1 MAFVQRRAV
10 CHVGIDSGPA
20 HCAAAVGCPSI
31 VFWGWTG
38 VGVCSPERFAINV
51 VPHYPSVCPILGA
64 CYGNVHCGVDP
75 SKPESAFRAP
85 CVASLDPAIAVQLLS
100 EALSA
105 ETPEEARSRLVE
117 RSQTAK
123 VLYRI
128 PAPPAAPVGS

>member
-1 MAFVQRRAV
+1 VPRA
-10 CHVGIDSGPA
+10 
-20 HCAAAVGCPSI
+20 SI
-31 VFWGWTG
+31 
-38 VGVCSPERFAINV
+38 